1 MEGPLLASLPRVQE
15 GGGGF
20 LSENH
25 REIKLKVRL
34 GFELSLPYF
43 KSAVDCFN
51 SMVDCFESMVD
62 CFDCSGSGPVC
73 LAFSVSSRA
82 FFGYVDDLSRP
93 ASH

>member
-1 MEGPLLASLPRVQE
+1 MDGPVLASLPRVQE
-15 GGGGF
+15 GSGGF

-34 GFELSLPYF
+34 GFELSLPSF
-43 KSAVDCFN
+43 ESAVDCFN
-51 SMVDCFESMVD
+51 SMVDCFEYMVD
-62 CFDCSGSGPVC
+62 CFDCSGPGPVC

>member
-1 MEGPLLASLPRVQE
+1 VEGPLLASLPRVQE

-43 KSAVDCFN
+43 ESAVDCFN

-62 CFDCSGSGPVC
+62 CFDCSGPGPVC

-82 FFGYVDDLSRP
+82 FFGYVNDLSRP

>member
-1 MEGPLLASLPRVQE
+1 MMQE

-43 KSAVDCFN
+43 ESAVDCFN

-62 CFDCSGSGPVC
+62 CFDCSGPGPVC

-82 FFGYVDDLSRP
+82 FFGYVNDLSRP

>member
-1 MEGPLLASLPRVQE
+1 VEGPLLASLPRVQE

-43 KSAVDCFN
+43 ESAVDCFN

-62 CFDCSGSGPVC
+62 CFDCSGPGPVC

>member
-43 KSAVDCFN
+43 ESAVDCFN

-62 CFDCSGSGPVC
+62 CFDCSGPGPVC

-82 FFGYVDDLSRP
+82 FFGYVNDLSRP